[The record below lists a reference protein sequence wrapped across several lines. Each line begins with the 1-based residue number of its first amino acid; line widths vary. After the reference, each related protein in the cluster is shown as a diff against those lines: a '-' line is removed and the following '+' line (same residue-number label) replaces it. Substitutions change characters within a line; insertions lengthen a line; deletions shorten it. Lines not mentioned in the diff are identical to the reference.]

1 MEKIKTEARA
11 GLELFG
17 ELVQRAFRDPEG
29 TPDRLTV
36 ISLADE
42 EQDRLITPRRLELIR
57 TLRDRGELTIS
68 ELASE
73 VGRRLDVVSRDLHA
87 LAKHGIIELDREGRT
102 KRVRLATELILL
114 YVVAPRE
121 PVVA

>member
-1 MEKIKTEARA
+1 MKKIKTEARA
-11 GLELFG
+11 DLELFG
-17 ELVQRAFRDPEG
+17 QLVQRAFRDPEG
-29 TPDRLTV
+29 MPDRLTV

-68 ELASE
+68 ELADE
-73 VGRRLDVVSRDLHA
+73 VGRWLDVVSRDLHA
-87 LAKHGIIELDREGRT
+87 LAKHSIIKLDREGRT

-114 YVVAPRE
+114 YVVAPPE